1 MEHLFA
7 WLVFAQISPAPLPHV
22 DDASFIA
29 NILPIVFGLA
39 GALSVLFICYGG
51 FKYVTSQGEPD
62 KIQKAKD
69 TVMYSVIGLV
79 VSISAYA
86 IVAFVTSKV

>member
-1 MEHLFA
+1 MYST
-7 WLVFAQISPAPLPHV
+7 LVRLVSAQIDPAPLPHV
-22 DDASFIA
+22 DDASFMG
-29 NILPIVFGLA
+29 NFLPIIFGMA

-69 TVMYSVIGLV
+69 TVLYSVIGLV

>member
-1 MEHLFA
+1 MKYLLFCEA
-7 WLVFAQISPAPLPHV
+7 FAQISPAPLPKV
-22 DDASFIA
+22 DDAGFISSF
-29 NILPIVFGLA
+29 LPIVFGLA

>member
-1 MEHLFA
+1 MQHPLTWIF
-7 WLVFAQISPAPLPHV
+7 FAQISPAPLPQV
-22 DDASFIA
+22 DDASFMG
-29 NILPIVFGLA
+29 NFLPIIFGMA

-69 TVMYSVIGLV
+69 TILYSVIGLV

-86 IVAFVTSKV
+86 IVAFVTSKI